1 MNGVHS
7 DALFRSTHAAIT
19 FAFAIAQ
26 YPIIKVSSL
35 MREMRGGVM
44 ERPHDAM
51 SSHDWHAQGAMI
63 RAHVER
69 MPHPEGDYIIAAYS
83 WGPQRRDAM
92 VKIVDYVIPLVGGG
106 IVKRHLIRELVWRY
120 VSLGRQGCKSLRQIA
135 RELGV
140 PRSSVQHWEGKVRN
154 AMDGIRTRAE
164 AHIEEHFRR
173 SGLVA

>member
-35 MREMRGGVM
+35 MREMRGGVL

-92 VKIVDYVIPLVGGG
+92 VRIVDYVMPLAGAGV
-106 IVKRHLIRELVWRY
+106 IRRHLIRELTWRY
-120 VSLGRQGCKSLRQIA
+120 VSLGRDGCKSLRQIA

-140 PRSSVQHWEGKVRN
+140 PKSTIQYSEQKVR
-154 AMDGIRTRAE
+154 AVLDGVRRRGE
-164 AHIEEHFRR
+164 AHVEERFRR
-173 SGLVA
+173 SGLI